1 MPHCIYQ
8 PDTAA
13 QTGEII
19 TVSGPEA
26 HHAIRVKR
34 LEQGDQVHL
43 LNGTGERAACIIAA
57 IHKPRG
63 EWELSLRVDHV
74 ARESRLSP
82 QVLVRSGVPK
92 GDALEQMIDGLSQV
106 GAAAW
111 SPLRSART
119 VVDPRDAKLTRL
131 HRVCEESLKQ
141 CGRAWLM
148 DIREPVALDAALQS
162 PPAALVIADA
172 SGTPYTATS
181 YEVTLLIGPEGGFAP
196 EELAAARAAGA
207 RVCSFGVHVM
217 RIEVAA
223 MVAAAHIIAAHHNRR
238 A

>member
-8 PDTAA
+8 PDTSA

-34 LEQGDQVHL
+34 LEQGDPVHL
-43 LNGTGERAACIIAA
+43 LSGTGERAACVIDA
-57 IHKPRG
+57 IRKPRG
-63 EWELSLRVDHV
+63 EWEISLRVDHV
-74 ARESRLSP
+74 VREPRLSP

-141 CGRAWLM
+141 CSRAWLM
-148 DIREPVALDAALQS
+148 DIREGVTLDAALQS
-162 PPAALVIADA
+162 PHSTLVIADA
-172 SGTPYTATS
+172 SGTPYTAAS
-181 YEVTLLIGPEGGFAP
+181 DEVTLLIGPEGGFAP

-207 RVCSFGVHVM
+207 RVCTFGFHVM

-223 MVAAAHIIAAHHNRR
+223 VVATAHIIAAHHNRR